1 MIQATVLYG
10 QPTDPDAFEAYWTSK
25 HMPLVERVAG
35 PVVTAMY
42 TSKCLRNP
50 VGGQPPYYR
59 IATLIFTSMD
69 KLQALMAS
77 PEGQSIIV
85 DHQNF
90 ATGGHALVVGVVDEQ
105 PELTLEKSVTA
116 PA

>member
-10 QPTDPDAFEAYWTSK
+10 HPTDPDAFEAYWAST
-25 HMPLVERVAG
+25 HLPLVERVAG

-42 TSKCLRNP
+42 ASKCLPSP
-50 VGGQPPYYR
+50 VGGEPPYYR
-59 IATLIFTSMD
+59 IATLIFASME

-77 PEGQSIIV
+77 PEGQGIIA

-90 ATGGHALVVGVVDEQ
+90 ATGGHALVVGVVDGQ
-105 PELTLEKSVTA
+105 PEATLEKVVTGTT
-116 PA
+116 